1 MKCKGF
7 KKNQAKRARSLVMG
21 LGLATSLAS
30 LTLAAPLYA
39 QSALAVGAP
48 IEGNLEKGA
57 ADTYTLDL
65 DPGDFV
71 LGAADQITVDVS
83 ITLTGPDGEKIQ
95 TFDRPARGP
104 ETYRFTATSAGEH
117 TLTVRPYGNETGDY
131 VMRLVRSEPT
141 AATPAGQLDQ
151 ALADYGTGSPGLAVA
166 VVRDGQVV
174 HAKGYGTANLEHGIP
189 ISTDTRFNMAS
200 VGKQFTAMA
209 VVMLADQGKLSLD
222 DDVRLYLPELDVGQ
236 AVTLRQ
242 MLSHTSGIRDTFGLA
257 GLAGRQRGDPMR
269 FKTVRDLLLRQKAL
283 SFEPGSKFEYSNG
296 NYDLAAEVVSRVTD
310 QSFRQWVE
318 ENILLP
324 LGMTNTVVIDNFR
337 EVIPNRASSYESEN
351 GVWQEEVLADTL
363 YGSGLGYTTVGDL
376 ALWLD
381 NYRTAK
387 VGGRNVID
395 QMTKVARLNDGE
407 TTDYGLGL
415 YVETFKGLDRF
426 EHSGSVAGYR
436 SDVVFYPTLGAGV
449 VVLANAGTIDPINI
463 TDTTTEMFFGDQLKP
478 ETLSDSVEEKTEET
492 EETPY
497 NPDTFDAARFD
508 MFEGRYEQEGFLG
521 YMMTVTRDDEG
532 YQILMTSETK
542 PWKITPVADDS
553 FRTRGGLEITFSQ
566 VKGGKAQSISA
577 PRMGPQPFYRITS
590 EPEPLNPQDYVGR
603 YYSEELDS
611 LFTVGEEDGVVLA
624 IIPGRKEPIKL
635 RPSADGRFL
644 GDFRSP
650 VWGVA
655 FDRDSTGRATGF
667 SVNSVRTQGVRFD
680 RIE

>member
-1 MKCKGF
+1 MKSKDL
-7 KKNQAKRARSLVMG
+7 NESTARRARSLAKAP
-21 LGLATSLAS
+21 GLAMPLAS
-30 LTLAAPLYA
+30 LMLAAPAYA
-39 QSALAVGAP
+39 QIALSVGEP

-57 ADTYTLDL
+57 SDAYTLDL
-65 DPGDFV
+65 RSGDFV

-95 TFDRPARGP
+95 AFDRPARGP
-104 ETYRFTATSAGEH
+104 ETFRFTATSAGEH

-141 AATPAGQLDQ
+141 AATPAGKLDQ
-151 ALADYGTGSPGLAVA
+151 SLANFGAGSPGLAVV

-174 HAKGYGTANLEHGIP
+174 HAKGYGTENLEHSIP
-189 ISTDTRFNMAS
+189 ISTKTRFNMAS

-209 VVMLADQGKLSLD
+209 VVMLAEQRKLSLD
-222 DDVRLYLPELDVGQ
+222 NDVKLYLPELDVGQ

-269 FKTVRDLLLRQKAL
+269 FKTVRDLLLRQKGL
-283 SFEPGSKFEYSNG
+283 GFEPGSKFEYSNG

-310 QSFRQWVE
+310 QPFRQWVE

-324 LGMTNTVVIDNFR
+324 LGMTNTVVMDNFR
-337 EVIPNRASSYESEN
+337 EVIPNRASSYEADN
-351 GVWQEEVLADTL
+351 GEWQEEVLADTL

-449 VVLANAGTIDPINI
+449 VVLANAGNVDPINI
-463 TDTTTEMFFGDQLKP
+463 ADTTTEMFFGDELKP
-478 ETLSDSVEEKTEET
+478 ETLSDSVEEKA

-508 MFEGRYEQEGFLG
+508 MFEWRYEQEGFFG
-521 YMMTVTRDDEG
+521 YMMTVTRSDEG
-532 YQILMTSETK
+532 YQILMTTESK
-542 PWKITPVADDS
+542 PWKISPVGDDT
-553 FRTRGGLEITFSQ
+553 FRTPGGLQITFSQ
-566 VKGGKAQSISA
+566 VEGGKAQSISA
-577 PRMGPQPFYRITS
+577 PRMGPQPFYRITTQ
-590 EPEPLNPQDYVGR
+590 PEAMNPQDYVGR

-611 LFTVGEEDGVVLA
+611 LFTVGEEDGDVVA
-624 IIPGRKEPIKL
+624 IIPGGNEPIKL
-635 RPSADGRFL
+635 RYSADGRFL
-644 GDFRSP
+644 GDFKSP

-667 SVNSVRTQGVRFD
+667 SVNSVRSQGVRFE